1 MRFRHDDK
9 MDKILLYRS
18 EFDFD
23 VSICKFYL
31 RFLSVLCFSKVL
43 LFFEDFPF
51 FLFERKADLSW
62 SAFASF

>member
-1 MRFRHDDK
+1 M
-9 MDKILLYRS
+9 LL
-18 EFDFD
+18 
-23 VSICKFYL
+23 VVMIVGL
-31 RFLSVLCFSKVL
+31 VFLVVMLVVMMVLCFSYVL